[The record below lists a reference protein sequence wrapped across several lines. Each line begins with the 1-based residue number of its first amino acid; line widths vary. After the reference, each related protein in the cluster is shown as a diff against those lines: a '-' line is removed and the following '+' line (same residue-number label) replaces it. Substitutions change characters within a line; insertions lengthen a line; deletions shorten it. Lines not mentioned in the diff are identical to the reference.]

1 MNRILHTAVIVLSAV
16 FLLAGC
22 LTTTANQKDT
32 PASAPKPTE
41 EGLYAQVPASQR
53 ADVKEAEY
61 DLKKAWENVQ
71 LAEENVKLAELKK
84 EQAQMASK
92 YAMFEKQL
100 SEILHKKAEVVVEVR
115 KMEAVDN
122 SGLGDKAENIKKIAD
137 LKTKELDIQSDEIQ
151 TRAELATLELKIR
164 DIEKDIRSQEK
175 KTGDTKSL
183 AEKKAPSKKKK

>member
-1 MNRILHTAVIVLSAV
+1 LTVLSAA

-22 LTTTANQKDT
+22 LTTSGNQKDT

-41 EGLYAQVPASQR
+41 GGLYAQVPASQR
-53 ADVKEAEY
+53 ADVKEAEF

-84 EQAQMASK
+84 EQAQLASK
-92 YAMFEKQL
+92 YAMTEKQL

-115 KMEAVDN
+115 KAEAVDN

-151 TRAELATLELKIR
+151 ARAELDTLELKMK
-164 DIEKDIRSQEK
+164 DIEKDIRAQEK
-175 KTGDTKSL
+175 KTGDVAPL
-183 AEKKAPSKKKK
+183 AQKKTSSKKKK